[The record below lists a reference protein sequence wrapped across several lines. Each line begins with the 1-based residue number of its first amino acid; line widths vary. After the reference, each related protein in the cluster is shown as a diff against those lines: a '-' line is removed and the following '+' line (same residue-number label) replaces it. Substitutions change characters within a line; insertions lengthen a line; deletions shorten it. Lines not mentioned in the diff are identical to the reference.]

1 MFASN
6 SQFDLKQKKGKMHSS
21 AFREAE
27 QIHGSE
33 IKSYTENLVNLK
45 TYQSIVTQ
53 LKAFLKSGPVKFK
66 LTASRNHESSVIWSV
81 DEQQKFIM
89 HLHEWVQAEYRICLM
104 WCSVHNVGKWKSYS
118 HLIQEKK
125 EKEKK
130 SSRKFS
136 ENIEL
141 LNLWTNDSNCNR

>member
-66 LTASRNHESSVIWSV
+66 LTASRNHESSVI
-81 DEQQKFIM
+81 
-89 HLHEWVQAEYRICLM
+89 
-104 WCSVHNVGKWKSYS
+104 
-118 HLIQEKK
+118 
-125 EKEKK
+125 
-130 SSRKFS
+130 
-136 ENIEL
+136 
-141 LNLWTNDSNCNR
+141 